1 MEDKHVADRLIKIW
15 PNIVKLFKFW
25 NGLQPKSKSYMNVK
39 DVIGDVLYP
48 AKLSFF
54 SCVAGLMQPFV
65 LRYQTDNPMIP
76 FLHDD
81 LFSLLFSL
89 LQLIVT
95 PDILDKIKAMSELK
109 NIDLDKKENLL
120 KGNQFDIGFAANQLI
135 CELKGEGSVAST
147 DVTAL
152 RKECL

>member
-1 MEDKHVADRLIKIW
+1 MENKQVADRLIKIW

-25 NGLQPKSKSYMNVK
+25 NGLPKSKQPKSKSYMNVK

-54 SCVAGLMQPFV
+54 SFVAGLMQPF
-65 LRYQTDNPMIP
+65 LLHYQTDDPMIP

-81 LFSLLFSL
+81 FFSLLFSL

-109 NIDLDKKENLL
+109 KH
-120 KGNQFDIGFAANQLI
+120 
-135 CELKGEGSVAST
+135 
-147 DVTAL
+147 
-152 RKECL
+152 